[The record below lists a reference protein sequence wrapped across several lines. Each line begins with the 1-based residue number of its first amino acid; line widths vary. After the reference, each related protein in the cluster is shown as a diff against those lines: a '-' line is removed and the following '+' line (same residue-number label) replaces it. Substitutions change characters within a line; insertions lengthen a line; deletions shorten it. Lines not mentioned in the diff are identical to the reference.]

1 MRVRLLGTGA
11 ADGWPN
17 AWCSCASCTWARSTG
32 AVRSSTA
39 ALVDDEVLVDCG
51 PDTLAA
57 ASRAGV
63 SLAGVT
69 TLLLTHAHA
78 DHVQPL
84 ALLARSWARPTAR
97 LTVVGPPSALASV
110 RDWIGP
116 HDDVRLVEAGDG
128 DRIQVAH
135 HEVRVHAAAHDVG
148 ADVLARDAV
157 LYAVTGQDGARL
169 LHATDTGPLS
179 EQVVADLSGAAFDLV
194 LLEETFG
201 TRDDHGTGHHDLT
214 TFPRELARL
223 RSVGA
228 VGERTDVV
236 AVHLGHHNPPGDEL
250 DRRLAPWGARTVADL
265 TEIEVGPGAAPL
277 PPAPRRSLLL
287 GGARSGKSRE
297 AERRLMAEPDV
308 RYLATSGDRA
318 GDPEWAARVAQ
329 HRGRRPSSWTTEET
343 LEVADALRGAGRG
356 EHLLVDCLALWLAG
370 QLDAARVWEVEPGTA
385 AYAETLALVDRAV
398 DELVQAVR
406 GTAAQVV
413 LVSNEVGSGVVPEH
427 ASGRLYRDLLGTLNA
442 RVAAECD
449 EVSLV
454 VAGRVVPL

>member
-17 AWCSCASCTWARSTG
+17 AWCSCASCSWARETGTVRCST
-32 AVRSSTA
+32 S

-51 PDTLAA
+51 PDTPAA

-84 ALLARSWARPTAR
+84 ALLARSWAAPTAR
-97 LTVVGPPSALASV
+97 LTVVGPPSALAAV

-116 HDDVRLVEAGDG
+116 HDDVRLVEVGDG
-128 DRIQVAH
+128 DRLELEHHTVA
-135 HEVRVHAAAHDVG
+135 VHAAAHDVG
-148 ADVLARDAV
+148 TDVLARDAV
-157 LYAVTGQDGARL
+157 IYAVTGQDGARL
-169 LHATDTGPLS
+169 LHATDTGPLG
-179 EQVVADLSGAAFDLV
+179 EQVLAALSGTAYDLV

-201 TRDDHGTGHHDLT
+201 TRDDHGTGHLDLA

-223 RSVGA
+223 RSAGV

-236 AVHLGHHNPPGDEL
+236 AVHLGHHNPRGDEL
-250 DRRLAPWGARTVADL
+250 DRRLASWGARTVPDL
-265 TEIEVGPGAAPL
+265 TEIHVGEDLGARPSV
-277 PPAPRRSLLL
+277 PRRSLLL

-297 AERRLMAEPDV
+297 AERRLLAEPHV

-318 GDPEWAARVAQ
+318 GDQEWAARVAQ
-329 HRGRRPSSWTTEET
+329 HRGRRPGSWTTEET
-343 LEVADALRGAGRG
+343 LEVADALRTAGRD

-370 QLDAARVWEVEPGTA
+370 RLDAARVWEAEPGTA
-385 AYAETLALVDRAV
+385 AYAETLAHVDRDV
-398 DELVQAVR
+398 DELVRAVR
-406 GTAAQVV
+406 ATEAHVV

-449 EVSLV
+449 EVALV
-454 VAGRVVPL
+454 VAGRVVAL

>member
-17 AWCSCASCTWARSTG
+17 AWCSCASCSWARASG
-32 AVRSSTA
+32 CVRATTS
-39 ALVDDEVLVDCG
+39 ALVDDVLLVDCG
-51 PDTLAA
+51 PDSPAA

-63 SLAGVT
+63 SLARVE

-78 DHVQPL
+78 DHLEPL
-84 ALLARSWARPTAR
+84 ALLARSWARPAVP
-97 LTVVGPPSALASV
+97 LTVVGPPSALAAV

-116 HDDVRLVEAGDG
+116 HDDVRLHEVGDG
-128 DRIQVAH
+128 DRLELGAH
-135 HEVRVHAAAHDVG
+135 TVLVHSAAHDVG
-148 ADVLARDAV
+148 SDELARDAV
-157 LYAVTGQDGARL
+157 IYAVLGRDGGRL
-169 LHATDTGPLS
+169 LYATDTGPLDDR
-179 EQVVADLSGAAFDLV
+179 VVGALTNGQFDLV

-201 TRDDHGTGHHDLT
+201 TRTDHGTGHHDLA
-214 TFPRELARL
+214 TFPREIARL
-223 RSVGA
+223 RSVVA
-228 VGERTDVV
+228 IDDSTDVV

-250 DRRLAPWGARTVADL
+250 DRRLASWGARTVPDL
-265 TEIEVGPGAAPL
+265 AEIELGADRAPH
-277 PPAPRRSLLL
+277 PPVPRRSLLL

-297 AERRLMAEPDV
+297 AERRLLAEPHV

-318 GDPEWAARVAQ
+318 GDPEWAARVAA
-329 HRGRRPSSWTTEET
+329 HRSRRPGTWTTEET
-343 LEVADALRGAGRG
+343 LEVADALRTAARG

-370 QLDAARVWEVEPGTA
+370 RLDAARAWETEPGTA
-385 AYAETLALVDRAV
+385 AYAETLAGVDRDV
-398 DELVQAVR
+398 DELVRAVR
-406 GTAAQVV
+406 ATEAHVV